1 MSLHTVYNFSHRSIK
16 EGELIT
22 ATAVEAANIVRDIR
36 ERITN
41 TFGGRM
47 KQYERLVD
55 IAVERALEMLD
66 EKAKS
71 KGYDGVVAVR
81 LSHPSLVEGGVE
93 VVAYGTGFH
102 YTDNDQG

>member
-1 MSLHTVYNFSHRSIK
+1 MTLHTTDRFSDRSIR

-22 ATAVEAANIVRDIR
+22 VTAVEAANIIRDFR

-47 KQYERLVD
+47 KQYESLISRAVD
-55 IAVERALEMLD
+55 RALKMLD
-66 EKAKS
+66 EKAIEN
-71 KGYDGVVAVR
+71 GYDGVVAVR

-102 YTDNDQG
+102 YIKET

>member
-1 MSLHTVYNFSHRSIK
+1 MSLHTVHHFSHRSIK
-16 EGELIT
+16 EGEMIT
-22 ATAVEAANIVRDIR
+22 VAAVEAANIVRDIR

-55 IAVERALEMLD
+55 IALERALAMLD
-66 EKAKS
+66 EKAKE

-93 VVAYGTGFH
+93 VIAYGTGFN
-102 YTDNDQG
+102 YLDDDKS

>member
-1 MSLHTVYNFSHRSIK
+1 MTLHTTERFSGKTIK
-16 EGELIT
+16 EGEMI
-22 ATAVEAANIVRDIR
+22 AVTAVEAANIIRDFR

-47 KQYERLVD
+47 KQYENLT
-55 IAVERALEMLD
+55 ERAIDRAMEKLD
-66 EKAKS
+66 LKAKDA
-71 KGYDGVVAVR
+71 GYDGVVAVR

-102 YTDNDQG
+102 YIKSEL